1 VLNRSKILF
10 SASVVEKLRT
20 AWARLHLFMHGQSSL
35 SGPGERSWRGP
46 PLVFC
51 ISNSHKTVILRAC
64 DLIPISFKATSIEH
78 VLFMVGLLSGNRG
91 KVRFC
96 TVPLAIECSI
106 LSVFGARSSV
116 LLVQPGFS

>member
-1 VLNRSKILF
+1 MTLFPWEVVITFATDLSSRPELSWADGLSKVKKNCLGPAITF
-10 SASVVEKLRT
+10 YGTVA
-20 AWARLHLFMHGQSSL
+20 L
-35 SGPGERSWRGP
+35 S
-46 PLVFC
+46 F
-51 ISNSHKTVILRAC
+51 VIPRAC